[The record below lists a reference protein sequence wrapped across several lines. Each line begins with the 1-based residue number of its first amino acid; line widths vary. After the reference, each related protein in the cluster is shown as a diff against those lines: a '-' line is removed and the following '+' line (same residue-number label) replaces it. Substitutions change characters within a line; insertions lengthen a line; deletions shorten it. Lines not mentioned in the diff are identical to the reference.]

1 MIKRGIPHPLL
12 GHVNLRFSATAR
24 NFTGRWTKG
33 EPWITCPAGVPAAR
47 IVEVIDELAPRML
60 ERRRTLSFEA
70 GSVLEL
76 PGITIRFFD
85 NDRSG
90 RDTFVQGRPEGE
102 IVEAKVF
109 IGAEL
114 DEPERSQ
121 AVSSAL
127 TVLSRRYAAPLL
139 LPRARALA
147 AAAGLTVNRWKI
159 GSGTKVLGT
168 CERRSATISLSHI
181 IVFLT
186 QELRDLIVWHELA
199 HLSGPGHDAAFHARV
214 DRLSGGREAGLERR
228 LRRYPWP
235 ILR

>member
-1 MIKRGIPHPLL
+1 M
-12 GHVNLRFSATAR
+12 
-24 NFTGRWTKG
+24 
-33 EPWITCPAGVPAAR
+33 
-47 IVEVIDELAPRML
+47 
-60 ERRRTLSFEA
+60 
-70 GSVLEL
+70 
-76 PGITIRFFD
+76 
-85 NDRSG
+85 
-90 RDTFVQGRPEGE
+90 QGRPAGE

-235 ILR
+235 VLR